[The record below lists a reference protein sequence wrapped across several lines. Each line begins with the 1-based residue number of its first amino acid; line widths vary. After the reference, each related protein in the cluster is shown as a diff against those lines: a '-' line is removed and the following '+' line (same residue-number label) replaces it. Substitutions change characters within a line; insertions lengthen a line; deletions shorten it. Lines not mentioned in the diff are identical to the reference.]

1 MPGPTKQAPPPLQV
15 DTVRVVLV
23 GIGVWAVALVVLLI
37 LGDRVDRMWTW
48 TCLAAIALAL
58 LGLWIMKLQ
67 GQLPRRGAESDGR
80 RPGADIQ

>member
-15 DTVRVVLV
+15 DTARVVLV
-23 GIGVWAVALVVLLI
+23 GIGLWAVALAVLLF

-48 TCLAAIALAL
+48 TCLAAIGLAL

-67 GQLPRRGAESDGR
+67 GQSPRR
-80 RPGADIQ
+80 